1 MERDVAALAR
11 TPVVERFFALHEPAA
26 AVRPEA
32 LLADLDA
39 FLRSYPERMGYQDVF
54 LVSIH
59 GAVLFSGRPEQ
70 LLYKTFPAETE
81 SQLSDTFERTLTLLA
96 TETSDFEHHQVLDE
110 FVSYIGAPPRR
121 SQHPHSLP
129 SYK

>member
-1 MERDVAALAR
+1 MSLPSRAL
-11 TPVVERFFALHEPAA
+11 PWLNDFSPLHEPAA

-59 GAVLFSGRPEQ
+59 GAVLFFRDALNSFYTRR
-70 LLYKTFPAETE
+70 
-81 SQLSDTFERTLTLLA
+81 SQ
-96 TETSDFEHHQVLDE
+96 
-110 FVSYIGAPPRR
+110 PRR
-121 SQHPHSLP
+121 SR
-129 SYK
+129 SYRTRLSGR